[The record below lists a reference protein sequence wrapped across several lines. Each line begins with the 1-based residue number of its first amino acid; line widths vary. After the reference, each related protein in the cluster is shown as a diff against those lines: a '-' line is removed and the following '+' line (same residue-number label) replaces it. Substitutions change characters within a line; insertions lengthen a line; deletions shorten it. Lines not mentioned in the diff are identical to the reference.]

1 MHHLR
6 NLALAATAALTFGSA
21 ALAADPMV
29 KSGTITI
36 SETQFGFL
44 VGGSTGGGTLKY
56 KGKTHAFKI
65 GGLAV
70 GNIGVSKVRGAG
82 TVYNL
87 NSLSDF
93 AGTYS
98 KLEASAT
105 LGEGAGALTL
115 KNDKGVVLKLETSSG
130 GLQLSAGA
138 GGVKITLKK

>member
-6 NLALAATAALTFGSA
+6 NLALAATAALTFSSSA
-21 ALAADPMV
+21 IAADPMV

-44 VGGSTGGGTLKY
+44 VGGSTGGGTLRY
-56 KGKTHAFKI
+56 KGKSHAFKI

-87 NSLSDF
+87 HSLSDF

-105 LGEGAGALTL
+105 LGKGEGALTL
-115 KNDKGVVLKLETSSG
+115 KNDKGVVLKLNTSSG

-138 GGVKITLKK
+138 GGVKIKLK